1 MSRKSFST
9 LFFAIKP
16 FRIRGVA
23 GGVIYF
29 VHGARAV
36 ISVLRLGLL
45 IASHRAPVVHH
56 STGRA
61 PSTGSRTF
69 HRRDDTAVDRV
80 SRVADVWGFELC
92 ARCYSPLSLH
102 YCYYFPLNSFALTSS
117 SPPFHVK
124 FRNSYFFFIFAQWD
138 DSPFGLR
145 PHVRCLHHV
154 HLLSSPRSR
163 GKKIEGFYKQYDT
176 PRADRRTSYRLQ
188 ASSVSQYRFV
198 LIIKRNPRAS
208 VCL

>member
-16 FRIRGVA
+16 FRMRGVA

-80 SRVADVWGFELC
+80 SRVAYVGIRAVRSLL
-92 ARCYSPLSLH
+92 LS
-102 YCYYFPLNSFALTSS
+102 ALSS
-117 SPPFHVK
+117 LLLLL
-124 FRNSYFFFIFAQWD
+124 FFFKFFRVDVILPSF
-138 DSPFGLR
+138 
-145 PHVRCLHHV
+145 
-154 HLLSSPRSR
+154 SR
-163 GKKIEGFYKQYDT
+163 
-176 PRADRRTSYRLQ
+176 
-188 ASSVSQYRFV
+188 
-198 LIIKRNPRAS
+198 
-208 VCL
+208 